1 MKTILAEDEFF
12 VRVCEVAELSGT
24 QFGLEKRIVTG
35 GLEP

>member
-1 MKTILAEDEFF
+1 MKTALDEDEFAL
-12 VRVCEVAELSGT
+12 RVCEVAELSGT